1 MEQLQLVG
9 DDTLA
14 PLMLGIT
21 TSGNVLRGSKSPA
34 AIITRISCTSYDL
47 CQTSTKSATSSRGF
61 DLHLHSSVCDSEC
74 SLYLIRR
81 PRLGEKEP

>member
-61 DLHLHSSVCDSEC
+61 DLHLHSSVCDSERG
-74 SLYLIRR
+74 LYLIRR